1 MEDKLSIDG
10 WNYWLRLPNWN
21 LDVALS
27 VLTGYDPRGSNHR
40 HYFKHNTRAKIL
52 SDHFI
57 SCCLSSASYDEER
70 QVTSIDADP
79 KPPKEWIDAFLLMD
93 DAKLP
98 FPLPDSYH
106 DERLDYPAVNG
117 EEIRIQESELAKMGP
132 RERQVETILA
142 VVAALEYDPL
152 KIPDGG
158 RAKIK
163 AACLSRPKIFTES
176 AFDRAWTKS
185 GVKML
190 NHEKFSGK

>member
-10 WNYWLRLPNWN
+10 WNYWLRLPNWH

-57 SCCLSSASYDEER
+57 SCCLSSASYDDER
-70 QVTSIDADP
+70 KVTSIGADP

-98 FPLPDSYH
+98 FPLPDSEC
-106 DERLDYPAVNG
+106 DKPIIG
-117 EEIRIQESELAKMGP
+117 EDIAGESEMNTMRALAIMAW
-132 RERQVETILA
+132 ILSENKPA
-142 VVAALEYDPL
+142 LSIAGRPNSAAIGAAIEPL
-152 KIPDGG
+152 AMNIFGDDVRGFKAFHKKIS
-158 RAKIK
+158 K
-163 AACLSRPKIFTES
+163 ALALIDVGV
-176 AFDRAWTKS
+176 FDISK
-185 GVKML
+185 
-190 NHEKFSGK
+190 N